1 MALFRKAEKLCGG
14 EGKESMHVAT
24 YNAVVHGLLINGQA
38 ADAEAIVDYMLK
50 STSGPKPDTIT
61 YNTLLRHYARKSDA
75 ANFVRILQNLASSG
89 LEPDV
94 YTYTTIVDTLLQS
107 NRPDAVM
114 RMLDVMETAK
124 IPANTATYTAIID
137 CLIRRKGEKNVRAA
151 LQLVNKMEADGIP
164 ANEVTFTSLLAGVSR
179 DDELPAMVQKQLVA
193 EIMAKMTARGME
205 PNRVTQNFL
214 LLAALKA
221 DSKTGID
228 QAMQIW
234 REAIAEKGNPG
245 HIPHTTYFIL
255 LTGLAK
261 NERYDHVQ
269 EVMEYIYRSGWQP
282 KGSLEKLI
290 KQLSREIALRG

>member
-24 YNAVVHGLLINGQA
+24 YNAVIHGLLINGQA
-38 ADAEAIVDYMLK
+38 ADAEAI
-50 STSGPKPDTIT
+50 
-61 YNTLLRHYARKSDA
+61 
-75 ANFVRILQNLASSG
+75 
-89 LEPDV
+89 PDV
-94 YTYTTIVDTLLQS
+94 YTYTTIFDTLLQS

-151 LQLVNKMEADGIP
+151 LQLANKMEADGIP

-205 PNRVTQNFL
+205 PNRVTQTFL

-245 HIPHTTYFIL
+245 HIPHPTYFIL

-282 KGSLEKLI
+282 KGPLEKLI
-290 KQLSREIALRG
+290 KQLSMEIALRG